1 MMKAFLT
8 LILIATNFAFAAD
21 ITARYAKIY
30 KQDVILN
37 SAEIQ
42 SLKNAE
48 IVLIPGIVSESFIWS
63 DHRGTLDFS
72 LLFKDYFGAQLAHY
86 KKLGVSVSRLKGS
99 SKSVK
104 ETISQIEDKI
114 KELSSKNK
122 KAIFVTH
129 SLGGL
134 ALLDWMMEQDKGTL
148 ETIRSIVFLQAP
160 FYGSPVATVYFQ
172 NSYYAR
178 TILGPITPFF
188 NTSEETIKYLS
199 VEKRQKAMADYE
211 SRLDEVFEGISVL
224 TMSGVSLN
232 APSLFM
238 PSLNII
244 GHGCVTYLFGNCRT
258 REIFK
263 GPLDDSDGMVP
274 FNNSKLEN
282 YDFVRIENVDHGETV
297 LQMPFN
303 NIDRVHMTDALIKM
317 TLKD

>member
-1 MMKAFLT
+1 MIQALLVLVLFT
-8 LILIATNFAFAAD
+8 SSYLIASDQSKN
-21 ITARYAKIY
+21 YNEIY
-30 KQDVILN
+30 KQNVILR
-37 SAEIQ
+37 STDLA
-42 SLKNAE
+42 SLKNTE

-63 DHRGTLDFS
+63 DHRGSLDFS
-72 LLFKDYFGAQLAHY
+72 ILFKDYFGAQLSHY
-86 KKLGVSVSRLKGS
+86 KKLGVSVTRLKGS
-99 SKSVK
+99 SKSVQ
-104 ETISQIEDKI
+104 ETVAQIEEKI

-178 TILGPITPFF
+178 TILGPITPFI

-199 VEKRQKAMADYE
+199 VEKRQKTMADYE

-232 APSLFM
+232 APSLFL

-244 GHGCVTYLFGNCRT
+244 GHGCVTFLFGNCRT
-258 REIFK
+258 RKIFE

-303 NIDRVHMTDALIKM
+303 NIDRVHMTDALIRM